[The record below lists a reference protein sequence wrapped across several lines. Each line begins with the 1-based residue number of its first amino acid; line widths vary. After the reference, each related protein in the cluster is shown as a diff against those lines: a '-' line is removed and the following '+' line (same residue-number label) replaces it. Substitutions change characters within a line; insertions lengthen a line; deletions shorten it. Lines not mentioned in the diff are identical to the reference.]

1 VGYWLE
7 EDKRNKLRWDEFLQ
21 FAKDRQDVRFIAVEP
36 EKLQEMGPYDIFLLR
51 VTNQLGNGDG
61 EGARIVRM
69 FEEYFAKNPSLRV
82 VDPIEN
88 QKKVVKRDLM
98 VQTMEELNRNP
109 DLNLKCPRSVIL
121 DISHPD
127 YLNNIPKNFQFPIIC
142 KSLQASG
149 SKEAHMMG
157 ILFSENDL
165 NLLISQFGQS
175 NWILQEYLNHNATIF
190 KVYALRSLSH
200 VMARVSLPNFGKN
213 ETSPVF
219 FDSQEWKD
227 KLPDHLT
234 MPISG
239 KALPPPL
246 EDIQKVSTAIG
257 ENLGLSLFGYDIIV
271 CVETGKYAVI
281 DINYLPDYR
290 GIHEFHS
297 LLLELLLCG
306 K

>member
-1 VGYWLE
+1 MPVPTTYGH
-7 EDKRNKLRWDEFLQ
+7 
-21 FAKDRQDVRFIAVEP
+21 
-36 EKLQEMGPYDIFLLR
+36 
-51 VTNQLGNGDG
+51 
-61 EGARIVRM
+61 
-69 FEEYFAKNPSLRV
+69 V
-82 VDPIEN
+82 V
-88 QKKVVKRDLM
+88 
-98 VQTMEELNRNP
+98 
-109 DLNLKCPRSVIL
+109 
-121 DISHPD
+121 
-127 YLNNIPKNFQFPIIC
+127 C

-149 SKEAHMMG
+149 SKAAHMMG
-157 ILFSENDL
+157 VLFSENDF

-175 NWILQEYLNHNATIF
+175 KWILQEYLNHNATIF

-200 VMARVSLPNFGKN
+200 VVARVSLPNFGKN

-239 KALPPPL
+239 KALTPPL